1 MYIIKSKPSNH
12 APSHPKG
19 REPRLL
25 MRSRDPKHR
34 PAPLAVADNLLL
46 VFLFIQGGNEFL
58 SLQPCLLHD
67 RDQRTLSQLRVI
79 GHCHNQI
86 SLLIPEMD
94 VAAGLA
100 IDLEAQMLQSLDG
113 LLSRDYRKL
122 GQIARP
128 LCREMRAFALWVPVP
143 EEPDNALQGLSSD

>member
-46 VFLFIQGGNEFL
+46 VFLFIQGGNEGAREALKELWKGIGDQGKKSPIKPSFQKKLVVVEVKIFL
-58 SLQPCLLHD
+58 RFLKVLLP
-67 RDQRTLSQLRVI
+67 I
-79 GHCHNQI
+79 
-86 SLLIPEMD
+86 
-94 VAAGLA
+94 
-100 IDLEAQMLQSLDG
+100 
-113 LLSRDYRKL
+113 L
-122 GQIARP
+122 G
-128 LCREMRAFALWVPVP
+128 ALY
-143 EEPDNALQGLSSD
+143 